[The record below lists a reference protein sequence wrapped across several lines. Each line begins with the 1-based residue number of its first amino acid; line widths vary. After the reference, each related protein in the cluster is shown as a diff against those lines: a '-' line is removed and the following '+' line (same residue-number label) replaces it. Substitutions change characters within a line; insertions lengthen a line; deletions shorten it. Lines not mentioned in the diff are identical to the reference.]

1 MSDEITRLPATRTKR
16 PRDPFSMFFAWGLE
30 RLTKS
35 LWDGDEYDKHGFVQL
50 QIMARRCEAFAT
62 AFKDREEI
70 EKKLKEAKDEDS

>member
-35 LWDGDEYDKHGFVQL
+35 LWDGDEYDKRGFAQL
-50 QIMARRCEAFAT
+50 EIMSHRCFAFVDAFTARL
-62 AFKDREEI
+62 EI
-70 EKKLKEAKDEDS
+70 EKKLKETD